1 MVQSV
6 KAVDTWLMASANVEL
21 VRSIF
26 AAWERGKFDSA
37 DWADP
42 DIEFVRADGPAPGS
56 WRGFMNIA
64 GAMRESLSA
73 WENFRPKA
81 EEYRELDGE
90 RVLVFITVG
99 GRGKRSGVDV
109 ALLRARGAELFH
121 LRAGKVT
128 RIVTYHDRE
137 RALADLD
144 LAPEDVPE

>member
-1 MVQSV
+1 
-6 KAVDTWLMASANVEL
+6 MASANVEL

-56 WRGFMNIA
+56 WRGFVNIA

-73 WENFRPKA
+73 WKNFRPKA
-81 EEYRELDGE
+81 EEYRELDEE
-90 RVLVFITVG
+90 RVLVFITVR
-99 GRGKRSGVDV
+99 GRGKRSGVDA
-109 ALLRARGAELFH
+109 ALLRAHGAELFH

-128 RIVTYHDRE
+128 RIVTYYDRE